1 MAKRIVYR
9 LVAFVILTGLLIGGF
24 SAHADELS
32 AGQNALM
39 RGDESGAIQLWTEPA
54 IHGNAEAQFRLGM
67 MYLSGRGV
75 AQDAKMA
82 VVWLTMA
89 VEKHHIGASLALAQ
103 LYLNKAGS
111 TYDPDTAIHL
121 LRDVADHGNTEAQ
134 RVLGQAYRKGGG
146 VPQDFAEA
154 LHWFRLAA
162 AKGDGEAE
170 LGLGEL
176 YRYGYGVEQ
185 SYPHAFMWFSLAASA
200 VTDNVPERIAAALS
214 AIKARDALEQMMS
227 KDDRMK
233 AVRLADA
240 CWKSKLQA
248 CD

>member
-1 MAKRIVYR
+1 MVKHIAYR
-9 LVAFVILTGLLIGGF
+9 VVQFGVVVGLLIAG
-24 SAHADELS
+24 APARADELT

-54 IHGNAEAQFRLGM
+54 TRGNSEAQFRLGM
-67 MYLSGRGV
+67 MYLRGRGV
-75 AQDAKMA
+75 AEDAKMA
-82 VVWLTMA
+82 GVWLKMA
-89 VEKHHIGASLALAQ
+89 VEKHHIGASLALAHI
-103 LYLNKAGS
+103 YLNKAGS
-111 TYDPDTAIHL
+111 SYDPDTAIHL
-121 LRDVADHGNTEAQ
+121 LRDVADQGNTEAQ

-146 VPQDFAEA
+146 VPQDFEEA

-200 VTDNVPERIAAALS
+200 VTDNMPERIIAARA
-214 AIKARDALEQMMS
+214 AIKARDALEQMMP
-227 KDDRMK
+227 KDDLLT
-233 AVRLADA
+233 AERLADA

>member
-1 MAKRIVYR
+1 MVKRIMYR
-9 LVAFVILTGLLIGGF
+9 VASFGILVGLMIAGSPLR
-24 SAHADELS
+24 ADELS

-111 TYDPDTAIHL
+111 SYDPDTAIHL

-233 AVRLADA
+233 AERLADA